1 MTIDIPSEADID
13 NAASRFLQAIGA
25 NRVVAFVGAMGAGK
39 TTFIS
44 ALCRALQVDDSP
56 NSPTFAIVNEY
67 SSPSAG
73 PVYHFDFYRLRSE
86 DEARDIGAEDYF
98 YSGSYC
104 FIEWPDKVAGILPDD
119 TVVADIDVAPDG
131 VRSIHID
138 L

>member
-25 NRVVAFVGAMGAGK
+25 HRVVAFVGAMGAGK

-44 ALCRALQVDDSP
+44 ALCRALQVADTP